1 MKKQINWNLDD
12 LYKTEEFE
20 KRLAEAEG
28 ELKKIDKWWKKTD
41 AEMGGEE
48 FKKLLIFLEG
58 FSDKLAVL
66 GGRPG
71 LAEAVDQKDREAK
84 LQRAKIEEL
93 GLRIADKTRKF
104 DHWMKGLPVE
114 NKRTLDDKNAKR
126 LFEVIAD
133 LKYGLEKGREAAKH
147 TLSQKEERI
156 IDYKDTFGIGPLN
169 DLREMVVTE
178 WDFDLRL
185 GKKIRKI
192 KTQSDLVALVH
203 SPKAEIRKAVY
214 KALWQKYGENIDKLF
229 LVYSNVVKDWG
240 FEAKLRGYKSPINVR
255 NFGNDIPDEAVETLM
270 EVCREKADVFRRYF
284 KTKAKILG
292 LTKLS
297 RWDVYAPMGTGV
309 DKRINYSEAK
319 EIVLENFG
327 KFGPRFFEYARE
339 IISKKHTDVFPRVN
353 KRSGAFCATIS
364 PKIAPYVMLNHTNKL
379 RDVMTLAHE
388 LGHGVHSLFAQNHYP
403 SAQHAGLPLA
413 ETASTLGEMVVFE
426 EIYKNSDKKTR
437 KALLVE
443 KMADSYATILRQNY
457 IVMFEKEAHEKIP
470 GGIRVEE
477 LNKIYLDNLK
487 EQFGGSV
494 VVADDFK
501 YEWAYVSHIFE
512 TPFYCYAYNFGQLVS
527 YYLYSRY
534 KSEGKGFVKVI
545 EKILGAGGSRD
556 PDLVLKE
563 VGIDMGDRNSWLSA
577 FGVVEEWQKELENLE
592 PDFPI

>member
-1 MKKQINWNLDD
+1 MVSKKQISWNLDG
-12 LYKTEEFE
+12 LYKAEEFE
-20 KRLAEAEG
+20 KKLKETEE
-28 ELKKIDKWWKKTD
+28 ELKKFDEWWEKISPEM
-41 AEMGGEE
+41 AEEE
-48 FKKLLIFLEG
+48 FKKLLVFLEE
-58 FSDKLAVL
+58 FSDKLAIL

-71 LAEAVDQKDREAK
+71 LAESVDQKDREAK

-104 DHWMKGLPVE
+104 DHWIKGLPLE
-114 NKRTLDDKNAKR
+114 SRKTLDDKNAKR
-126 LFEVIAD
+126 LFGVIAD

-178 WDFDLRL
+178 WDFDLKI
-185 GKKIRKI
+185 GKKIKKI
-192 KTQSDLVALVH
+192 KTQSDLMALVH
-203 SPKAEIRKAVY
+203 SPKREIRKAAY
-214 KALWQKYGENIDKLF
+214 KALWQKYGKNIDKLF

-240 FEAKLRGYKSPINVR
+240 FEAKARNYKSPIGVR
-255 NFGNDIPDEAVETLM
+255 NFGNNIPDEAVETLM
-270 EVCREKADVFRRYF
+270 EVCREKKPIFERYF

-292 LTKLS
+292 LKKLS
-297 RWDVYAPMGTGV
+297 RWDVYAPTGV
-309 DKRINYSEAK
+309 EVDKKIDYTHAK
-319 EIVLENFG
+319 EIVLENFN
-327 KFGPRFFEYARE
+327 KFGPKFFEYAKE
-339 IISKKHTDVFPRVN
+339 ILDKKHVDVFPRPS

-364 PKIAPYVMLNHTNKL
+364 PRIAPYVMLNHTNKL

-388 LGHGVHSLFAQNHYP
+388 LGHGVHSLFGQNHYP

-413 ETASTLGEMVVFE
+413 ETASTLGEMMVFE
-426 EIYKNSDKKTR
+426 EIYKNSDKKTK

-457 IVMFEKEAHEKIP
+457 FVMFEKEAHEKIP

-477 LNKIYLDNLK
+477 LNKMYLDNLK
-487 EQFGGSV
+487 DQFGGSV
-494 VVADDFK
+494 VVSDDFK

-534 KSEGKGFVKVI
+534 KNEGKGFVKVI
-545 EKILGAGGSRD
+545 EKILEAGGSRD

-563 VGIDMGDRNSWLSA
+563 VGIDMRDRNFWVNA
-577 FGVVEEWQKELENLE
+577 FGVVESWQKELEGL
-592 PDFPI
+592 

>member
-1 MKKQINWNLDD
+1 MASKKQINWNLDD
-12 LYKTEEFE
+12 LYKTEEFGE
-20 KRLAEAEG
+20 RLAEAEK
-28 ELKKIDKWWKKTD
+28 ELGKFDEWWEKMSP
-41 AEMGGEE
+41 EMGEEE
-48 FKKLLIFLEG
+48 FKKLLIFLEE

-66 GGRPG
+66 SGRPG
-71 LAEAVDQKDREAK
+71 LAEAVNQKDREAK
-84 LQRAKIEEL
+84 LQQAKIEEL

-104 DHWMKGLPVE
+104 DHWIKGLPLE
-114 NKRTLDDKNAKR
+114 GRKTLDDKNAKR
-126 LFEVIAD
+126 LFGVIAD
-133 LKYGLEKGREAAKH
+133 LKYGLEKGREAAKY

-178 WDFDLRL
+178 WDFDLKI
-185 GKKIRKI
+185 GKRIKKI

-203 SPKAEIRKAVY
+203 SPKREVRKAAY

-240 FEAKLRGYKSPINVR
+240 FEAKARGYKSPIGVR
-255 NFGNDIPDEAVETLM
+255 NFGNNIPDEAVEQLI
-270 EVCREKADVFRRYF
+270 EVCKEKADVFRRYF

-292 LTKLS
+292 LKKLS
-297 RWDVYAPMGTGV
+297 RWDVYAPTGIEV
-309 DKRINYSEAK
+309 DKKIDYAQAK

-327 KFGPRFFEYARE
+327 KFGPKFYSHANRILEE
-339 IISKKHTDVFPRVN
+339 KHVDVFPRSD

-413 ETASTLGEMVVFE
+413 ETASTLGEMMVFE
-426 EIYKNSDKKTR
+426 EIYKNSDKKTK

-443 KMADSYATILRQNY
+443 KLGDSYATILRQNY
-457 IVMFEKEAHEKIP
+457 FVMFEKEAHEKIP

-477 LNKIYLDNLK
+477 LCSIYLNNLR

-494 VVADDFK
+494 TVDNDFK

-534 KSEGKGFVKVI
+534 KSEGKSFVKVI
-545 EKILGAGGSRD
+545 EKILAAGGSRD

-563 VGIDMGDRNSWLSA
+563 VGIDMRDRNFWANA
-577 FGVVEEWQKELENLE
+577 FGVVEEWQRELEEL
-592 PDFPI
+592 